1 MKKQIIPILLFT
13 IFASGAPA
21 FSEARD
27 GDLFDNMGMELMLH
41 DAERLADEHEY
52 ERSKQKWSR
61 VIQFMH
67 SPNWFATA
75 AVVPICL
82 KFARLADR
90 NLAMSQDADADQ
102 LLRASFDFPFHKRG
116 EEVQVDAV
124 AVKLIENYKKKNQTD
139 QCKQFLQYAISK
151 TSGQRQFEYK
161 ARLDAMTQ
169 VVSQE
174 PAENTPHIASPDSP
188 PHDKDQAVEQKAPEV
203 QENRVQ

>member
-1 MKKQIIPILLFT
+1 MKNKIITLLIVALFSST
-13 IFASGAPA
+13 APA
-21 FSEARD
+21 FCEARD
-27 GDLFDNMGMELMLH
+27 GDLFDNMGMDLMLH

-90 NLAMSQDADADQ
+90 NLARSQDADADQ

-124 AVKLIENYKKKNQTD
+124 AVKLLDNYKKKNQTD

-161 ARLDAMTQ
+161 AKLDAMTQ

-174 PAENTPHIASPDSP
+174 PAQDIHVASPDSP
-188 PHDKDQAVEQKAPEV
+188 PPETSVEQKA
-203 QENRVQ
+203 Q

>member
-1 MKKQIIPILLFT
+1 MKRKIITLLIVALFLST
-13 IFASGAPA
+13 APA
-21 FSEARD
+21 HSEARD
-27 GDLFDNMGMELMLH
+27 GDLFDNMGMDLMLH

-90 NLAMSQDADADQ
+90 NLARSEDADADQ

-124 AVKLIENYKKKNQTD
+124 AVKLLDTYKKKNQTD

-161 ARLDAMTQ
+161 AKLDAMTQ

-174 PAENTPHIASPDSP
+174 PAPDTPHIASPDSP
-188 PHDKDQAVEQKAPEV
+188 PINAPAVK
-203 QENRVQ
+203 

>member
-1 MKKQIIPILLFT
+1 MKRKIITLLIVALFSST
-13 IFASGAPA
+13 APA

-27 GDLFDNMGMELMLH
+27 GDLFDNMGMDLMLH

-90 NLAMSQDADADQ
+90 NLARSEDADADQ

-124 AVKLIENYKKKNQTD
+124 AVKLLDNYKKKNQTD
-139 QCKQFLQYAISK
+139 QCKQFLQYAISR

-161 ARLDAMTQ
+161 SKLDAMTQ

-174 PAENTPHIASPDSP
+174 PTSDTPHIASPDSP
-188 PHDKDQAVEQKAPEV
+188 PINAPVEQKA
-203 QENRVQ
+203 Q

>member
-1 MKKQIIPILLFT
+1 MKKQISSILLLFCL
-13 IFASGAPA
+13 ASGAPA

-27 GDLFDNMGMELMLH
+27 GDLFDNMGMDLMLH
-41 DAERLADEHEY
+41 DAERLADEHDFEH
-52 ERSKQKWSR
+52 SKQKWSR

-75 AVVPICL
+75 AMVPICL

-90 NLAMSQDADADQ
+90 SLARSEDNDADQ

-116 EEVQVDAV
+116 EEVQVDTV
-124 AVKLIENYKKKNQTD
+124 AVKLIDNYKKKNQID

-161 ARLDAMTQ
+161 ARLDAMTP
-169 VVSQE
+169 VVLQDSAQE
-174 PAENTPHIASPDSP
+174 IPHISSPDSP
-188 PHDKDQAVEQKAPEV
+188 PHDKDQANSQKIPQTDENKV
-203 QENRVQ
+203 Q